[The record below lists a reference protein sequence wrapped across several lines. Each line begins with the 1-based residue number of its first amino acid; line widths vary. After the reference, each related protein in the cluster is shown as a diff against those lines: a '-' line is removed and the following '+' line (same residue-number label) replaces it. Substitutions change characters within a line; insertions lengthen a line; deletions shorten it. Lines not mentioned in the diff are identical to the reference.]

1 MTDLS
6 IMNNLRLKAP
16 SIFAE
21 EPYGGMSNKYKFIP
35 TSEVVEKLLDEGFI
49 ISKFQENRVRNE
61 DKHGFAKHMIRFR
74 QPNLAPQVGDII
86 PEVVLTNSHDGT
98 SAFQLSAGL
107 YRLVCSNG
115 MVVGNDMVNVRQ
127 RHSGNVGDVI
137 EGVFS
142 VLDEIPAVIDTA
154 QRWQGIT
161 LTQNQQRIF
170 AQAALPLRWEA
181 DQNGNLPVDAVQIL
195 RPRRQADV
203 APTLWNTFNIMQE
216 HIIKGGVRARS
227 SNGHRRS
234 SKAVNSVSEDTRL
247 NKALWTLASEMEK
260 LAA

>member
-6 IMNNLRLKAP
+6 VLNHLRAKAP

-21 EPYGGMSNKYKFIP
+21 EPYGGMSDKYKFIP
-35 TSEVVEKLLDEGFI
+35 TSEVVEKLLGEGFI
-49 ISKFQENRVRNE
+49 VSSFQENRVRSE
-61 DKHGFAKHMIRFR
+61 DKHGFAKHTVRFR
-74 QPNLAPQVGDII
+74 QPRLAPQVGDVI

-115 MVVGNDMVNVRQ
+115 MIVGNDMINVRQ

-142 VLDEIPAVIDTA
+142 VLNEMPEVIDTA

-161 LTQNQQRIF
+161 LSNEQRVAF
-170 AQAALPLRWEA
+170 AKAAIPLRWDA
-181 DQNGNLPVDAVQIL
+181 DEHNNFPVRADQIL

-203 APTLWNTFNIMQE
+203 APTLWNTFNVMQE
-216 HIIKGGVRARS
+216 HIIKGGVRAIS
-227 SNGHRRS
+227 SNGRRRA
-234 SKAVNSVSEDTRL
+234 SKAVNSVNEDTRL
-247 NKALWTLASEMEK
+247 NKALWSLAAEMEK